1 MREALQLSYR
11 GSVRARLV
19 QFDQASGTETDLV
32 RFDHGSSSAFTT
44 VGSETAPTSTVM
56 ASSPVLLREGNPA
69 DLAAVK
75 TFAMSDF

>member
-19 QFDQASGTETDLV
+19 QFDQPSGTETDLV
-32 RFDHGSSSAFTT
+32 QFDHGSSSAFTT

-56 ASSPVLLREGNPA
+56 
-69 DLAAVK
+69 
-75 TFAMSDF
+75 DFVTCATT